1 MYRCELLI
9 DGLRYRTTDDLEN
22 WDEIK
27 ASFKRNDYDGVV
39 RAFSNKFSFVS
50 GARLLLLKQYEEN
63 YLNAAASV
71 IISTRNNSWLYNER
85 FNCALN
91 YSTLQDDGRVLS
103 INAIDDS
110 VASLIKAKKG
120 TQYEYVV
127 DGIKDEYPLY
137 YDGME
142 LSEYAKWISTG
153 DMVEG
158 DDELVWVDFKND
170 FSPIPLYVSESD
182 TQIKNAVDFA
192 DQTVGDDSAYLLL
205 ALKKITLDIEFH
217 VDLWI
222 YYRVIL
228 SAIAQY
234 TLKGAEFSVVKVGNE
249 VDDNG
254 NRIETKIMSFFWET
268 SSETPVNKTT
278 TEKVTVTMEQNE
290 KIILRAKTIS
300 VYNDLGGEIIK
311 SVALKVSRN
320 SYLKI
325 SWNNRIDPVKLDLV
339 SPVSLLN
346 RLLKSINGGKD
357 GLTGIIEADGGSRL
371 DNCMLLAAESAR
383 MLSGAKIYTS
393 FTKFANWMSSVFGYV
408 YDINGSIVTFRHRS
422 RYFSD
427 KVVKTIKD
435 FSDYEFKVN
444 SSLVYSR
451 LRIGYDKQD
460 YDTVNG
466 RDEFRFTNE
475 YTTGINITDNKL
487 EMISPYR
494 ADAYGIEFL
503 VDKSKGETTDDS
515 SDSDLF
521 FVGAYLNPLSG
532 NYVLSRGLAVSGVLS
547 PSTMFN
553 AMYSPSS
560 MISANESFIGVSIE
574 DLTFASS
581 DGNSD
586 VVIEG
591 AAENRN
597 IQITNGMFTVSE
609 VSMDT
614 SDIEIPDDLTGI
626 VEFEYEG
633 EMRQG
638 YYKNNDYNFGKSESS
653 NIILIVKR

>member
-9 DGLRYRTTDDLEN
+9 DGLRYRITDDLEN
-22 WDEIK
+22 WDEIR

-39 RAFSNKFSFVS
+39 RTFSNKFSFS
-50 GARLLLLKQYEEN
+50 AGARALLLKQYEEN

-91 YSTLQDDGRVLS
+91 FSTLQDDGRVLS

-127 DGIKDEYPLY
+127 NGIKDEYPLY

-158 DDELVWVDFKND
+158 DDELISIAFKNN
-170 FSPIPLYVSESD
+170 FSPVPLYVSESD
-182 TQIKNAVDFA
+182 ALIKNAVEYA
-192 DQTVGDDSAYLLL
+192 DQTIGEDNAYLLR
-205 ALKKITLDIEFH
+205 ALKEITLDIEL
-217 VDLWI
+217 DIDMWI
-222 YYRVIL
+222 YYKHADTGL
-228 SAIAQY
+228 MKY
-234 TLKGAEFSVVKVGNE
+234 TLKGAEFSLIKIGNE
-249 VDDNG
+249 IDDNG
-254 NRIETKIMSFFWET
+254 NRIETKLLYFFWET
-268 SSETPVNKTT
+268 SSETPVNKMT
-278 TEKVTVTMEQNE
+278 TEKTTVSLQQNE
-290 KIILRAKTIS
+290 KIILRAKAIS
-300 VYNDLGGEIIK
+300 EYNSLGGILIK
-311 SVALKVSRN
+311 SVDFNVSRS

-325 SWNNRIDPVKLDLV
+325 SWNNRIDPVKLDV
-339 SPVSLLN
+339 VNPESLLN

-357 GLTGIIEADGGSRL
+357 GLTGVIETGGGSRL

-383 MLSGAKIYTS
+383 MISGAKIYTS

-408 YDINGSIVTFRHRS
+408 YDINGNTVTFRHRS

-435 FSDYEFKVN
+435 YSDYEFKVN

-521 FVGAYLNPLSG
+521 FVGACLVPLSG
-532 NYVLSRGLAVSGVLS
+532 NYVLDRDPAISGVLS

-574 DLTFASS
+574 NMTFASS

-586 VVIEG
+586 VVIDG
-591 AAENRN
+591 KAENRD
-597 IQITNGMFTVSE
+597 IQITNRMFTVSE
-609 VSMDT
+609 VSMET

-626 VEFEYEG
+626 VEFCHEG
-633 EMRQG
+633 EIRQG

-653 NIILIVKR
+653 KITLIVKR